1 MRKYEK
7 NSIIDSFNSFYFSM
21 KRTVKLLLAI
31 FATYFLL
38 ALTSC
43 GSWSNLTNNEAFKR
57 GYNAGMY
64 LQGGST
70 DDFLK

>member
-1 MRKYEK
+1 
-7 NSIIDSFNSFYFSM
+7 M

-43 GSWSNLTNNEAFKR
+43 GSWSNLTNDEAFKR